1 MKYPKLKKIKKLYF
15 GNEDISRILGITPES
30 AWVSAARYVKQGFL
44 VRIKRNLYVL
54 RERWDT
60 LENEEKF
67 MLANLAQVPSYISL
81 MTAMAYYGIT
91 TQIQRDF
98 VESIALKWTKEI
110 KIGDSVFN
118 YSKINKKLYF
128 GFVKTKGFFIA
139 TPEKAFLDALYLG
152 SLKRYSF
159 DLSSVDFDKMNAS
172 KLKKIAGKFP
182 VKTRGLLKEIYD

>member
-1 MKYPKLKKIKKLYF
+1 M
-15 GNEDISRILGITPES
+15 
-30 AWVSAARYVKQGFL
+30 
-44 VRIKRNLYVL
+44 L

-128 GFVKTKGFFIA
+128 GFVKTKGFFRC
-139 TPEKAFLDALYLG
+139 PV
-152 SLKRYSF
+152 SR
-159 DLSSVDFDKMNAS
+159 V
-172 KLKKIAGKFP
+172 LKKILF
-182 VKTRGLLKEIYD
+182 